1 MTSWTSSNY
10 LSIVLIAAFVII
22 FLLAVFIRWYL
33 NEFLPELTYLN
44 KEIQR
49 TDGKEKEEWLKK
61 KKRLMLSLLP
71 FVKY

>member
-1 MTSWTSSNY
+1 MASETSSYY
-10 LSIVLIAAFVII
+10 LSIALIAAFVLI